1 MEDLLASI
9 RKAINEDIG
18 PDTAPADTRPTGTRG
33 APAPNEPAATT
44 SEIQQLREKITRSRN
59 GGEPPPPRDPAQ
71 RAASLAAALR
81 SQTPRRAWRD
91 LEALPKPVPQQPAPR
106 LRASIIDDEATPRAP
121 LRTEPPSRPP
131 VRYTLDSSQPPA
143 EGNSVAVARETERA
157 PKPEEQ
163 HILSSGSAQAVQSAF
178 SRLADTV
185 LARAIGEQSIE
196 QMTHE
201 LLKVML
207 KQWLDDNLPSLV
219 ERLVREEIE
228 RVARTGR

>member
-18 PDTAPADTRPTGTRG
+18 PETSAIPAGQAMTG
-33 APAPNEPAATT
+33 EPAATS
-44 SEIQQLREKITRSRN
+44 SEIEQLREKITRSRTAAA
-59 GGEPPPPRDPAQ
+59 PRDPAQ

-81 SQTPRRAWRD
+81 SNTPRRSWRD
-91 LEALPKPVPQQPAPR
+91 IEPVLQAQSPPPAQPAPR
-106 LRASIIDDEATPRAP
+106 IRGTVTEPEPTRAPVRTERPMTRPTPRVPREPQPSAWPREDAGTSLLREGDRLPKTADAP
-121 LRTEPPSRPP
+121 
-131 VRYTLDSSQPPA
+131 
-143 EGNSVAVARETERA
+143 
-157 PKPEEQ
+157 
-163 HILSSGSAQAVQSAF
+163 ILSGGSAQAVQSSF
-178 SRLADTV
+178 SRLADSL

-196 QMTHE
+196 DMTRE

-207 KQWLDDNLPSLV
+207 KQWLDENLPPMV